1 METDFF
7 LATIVNLGINLI
19 YTIIALY
26 VGVVSLI
33 IIDKKLLKGIDIQ
46 KEMQS
51 GNIAVSIFAST
62 ILIFVAFIVSFGLKA

>member
-7 LATIVNLGINLI
+7 FATIANLGINLI

-26 VGVVSLI
+26 ISVISLI

-46 KEMQS
+46 QEMKS
-51 GNIAVSIFAST
+51 GNVAVSIFAST
-62 ILIFVAFIVSFGLKA
+62 VLIFVALIVSFGLKA